1 MTTRRSPQETPA
13 SDGEVT
19 GDDAPSIDQLSLRLD
34 ADRPG
39 SPRALRPMLP
49 RPIAEPFDDPDHLFE
64 PWWGGE
70 RAFAFVDVD
79 PETGAGSVRIVDR
92 RGRDRAAL
100 LPELTSTGGLVGRLG
115 GHAALLDGSLVVVD
129 ATGRPDPDGLAARLA
144 GRSGGTVV
152 YLAFD
157 LVALDGR
164 PLLAE
169 PLERRR
175 ERLERAVEPGGSVLV
190 VPAIP
195 GEGRALHAAAAAGGI
210 PGVIGRHRRSPY
222 LPGVRSRL
230 WRLAATGPSEGG
242 EQSGGGVIAAA
253 GDVPGDASG
262 TTPILA
268 LIQRLPLDHGD

>member
-1 MTTRRSPQETPA
+1 MTERRTYARPTTA
-13 SDGEVT
+13 S
-19 GDDAPSIDQLSLRLD
+19 DQLSLRLE

-39 SPRALRPMLP
+39 PPRALRPMLP
-49 RPIAEPFDDPDHLFE
+49 RPVAAPFDDPDHLFE

-70 RAFAFVDVD
+70 RAFAYVEVD
-79 PETGAGSVRIVDR
+79 PATGAGTIRIVDR
-92 RGRDRAAL
+92 RGRDRAPV

-115 GHAALLDGSLVVVD
+115 GHAAVLDGSLVVVD
-129 ATGRPDPDGLAARLA
+129 PLGRPDPDELAARLA
-144 GRSGGTVV
+144 GRPGRTVV

-175 ERLERAVEPGGSVLV
+175 ERLERSVEPGGSVLV

-195 GEGRALHAAAAAGGI
+195 TEGRALHAAASAQGI
-210 PGVIGRHRRSPY
+210 PAVIGRHRRSPY

-230 WRLAATGPSEGG
+230 WRL
-242 EQSGGGVIAAA
+242 VAAA
-253 GDVPGDASG
+253 PTPG
-262 TTPILA
+262 TTSTPEEAPEPGAAVVPILA
-268 LIQRLPLDHGD
+268 LIQRLPFDAGD